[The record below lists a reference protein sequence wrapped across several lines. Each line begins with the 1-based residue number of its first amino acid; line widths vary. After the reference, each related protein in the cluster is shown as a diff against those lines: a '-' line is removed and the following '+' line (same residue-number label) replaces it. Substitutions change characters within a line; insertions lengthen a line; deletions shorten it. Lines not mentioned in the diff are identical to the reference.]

1 MPRYSALLFDLDG
14 TLINSREDLVLSVQ
28 EGFKA
33 IGFAPPET
41 ALIVRN
47 IGKPLID
54 FPRLLGYEVT
64 PHQQMEFARYY
75 RAYYSVHCGD
85 HTEPYRGV
93 RETLEF
99 LHGKPGDNPPVS
111 RKETRGLSLVSPVS
125 FKMAIVTTKSQDQAE
140 GTVRTI
146 GLTRY
151 FDLVRGWVEGRKM
164 KPDPEP
170 YVEAMK
176 ELGAKEPQTLIVG
189 DSEQDILAAQ
199 AAGIDSCA
207 CLYGFRDPD
216 YMRSLKPTY
225 CIGSFPEVRDI
236 ALTEAKPD
244 LA

>member
-1 MPRYSALLFDLDG
+1 LTSPGPRYSTLLFDLDG

-54 FPRLLGYEVT
+54 FPRLLEYEVT
-64 PHQQMEFARYY
+64 PRQQMEFTRYY

-85 HTEPYRGV
+85 HTEPYPGV

-99 LHGKPGDNPPVS
+99 LHGKPRDN
-111 RKETRGLSLVSPVS
+111 SLVS

-176 ELGAKEPQTLIVG
+176 ELGAKEAQTLIVG
-189 DSEQDILAAQ
+189 DSEQDVLAAQ
-199 AAGIDSCA
+199 AAGIDCCA

-225 CIGSFPEVRDI
+225 CITSFPEVRDI
-236 ALTEAKPD
+236 ALAEAKSA
-244 LA
+244 LT

>member
-1 MPRYSALLFDLDG
+1 MPPYSCLLFDLDG
-14 TLINSREDLVLSVQ
+14 TLIDSREDLVLSVQ
-28 EGFKA
+28 AGFKA
-33 IGFAPPET
+33 IGLRPPEPDMIT
-41 ALIVRN
+41 RN
-47 IGKPLID
+47 IGKPLVD
-54 FPRLLGYEVT
+54 YPRLFGYQVT
-64 PHQQMEFARYY
+64 AHQQMEFARYY

-85 HTEPYRGV
+85 HTEPYPGV

-99 LHGKPGDNPPVS
+99 LHGGRFGTTPQFPATKLGGCPS
-111 RKETRGLSLVSPVS
+111 IF
-125 FKMAIVTTKSQDQAE
+125 FKMAVVTTKSQDQAD
-140 GTVRTI
+140 GTVATV

-170 YVEAMK
+170 FVEAMK
-176 ELGAKEPQTLIVG
+176 QLGATEAQTLIIG

-225 CIGSFPEVRDI
+225 SITSFPEIRDI
-236 ALTEAKPD
+236 ALAEAG
-244 LA
+244 